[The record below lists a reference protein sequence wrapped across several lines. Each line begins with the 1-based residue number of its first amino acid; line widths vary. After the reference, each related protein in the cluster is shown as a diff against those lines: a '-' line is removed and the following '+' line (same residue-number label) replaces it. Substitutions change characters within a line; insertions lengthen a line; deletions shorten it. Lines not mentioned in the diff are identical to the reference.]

1 MTDPSQLT
9 RTRLQ
14 ALPAKKR
21 MEALLDAADA
31 RAAVQSTP
39 VQLLYQT
46 IAEVGLADATEL
58 VQLASPDQF
67 RTLVDLGGWDRDHLN
82 PLETLTWLRAARGDD
97 PEAFFRKLR
106 AVDLEVVELL
116 LRSLTVIHD
125 RDENPDADPQG
136 VTVETPDE
144 KYLIEMMVEGAPMA
158 ALRTLINDFIAQD
171 PFQASRLFE
180 AVRWEVPS
188 EMEET
193 AFRFRSGRLQDL
205 GFPPLDEAMALY
217 AWVDPE
223 PLAPP
228 AAATPEGLVHS
239 EVRPDYVGACLRAL
253 PDDERAVLEEELRL
267 LINSAL
273 VADAADPGELE
284 DLRRVGE
291 QTRDYLSLGFEH
303 LTGFDDS
310 RAVEVVREHS
320 LRRVFQVGFS
330 LTLQLKRQADRLA
343 RDLFTINGEPPLLA
357 FERRSFAALRRKRP
371 LRALR
376 VEGAEPVPFR
386 SRREMEES
394 AQRLQRV
401 QRQAEVFRALL
412 GTDPAEAVARFG
424 MPFHRLGADR
434 LFGAA
439 LAHAVL
445 DGAARVAPVPRA
457 RLAELGGRL
466 FEGDAAAPAL
476 RGTAPERALAALQP
490 AVPEP
495 LREELRWMVDASLAR
510 WLRDLGAAFLRDG
523 RMEASA
529 VESAVGLEG
538 AA

>member
-1 MTDPSQLT
+1 MTDQDALT

-14 ALPAKKR
+14 SLPAKKR

-67 RTLVDLGGWDRDHLN
+67 RALVDLGGWDRDHLN
-82 PLETLTWLRAARGDD
+82 PLEVLTWLRAARGDD

-116 LRSLTVIHD
+116 LRALTAIHD

-136 VTVETPDE
+136 VTVETPE
-144 KYLIEMMVEGAPMA
+144 GKYLIEMRVEGAPMA

-193 AFRFRSGRLQDL
+193 AFRFRTGRLQDL
-205 GFPPLDEAMALY
+205 GFPPLEEAMALY

-371 LRALR
+371 MRALR

-386 SRREMEES
+386 SRCEMEES

-529 VESAVGLEG
+529 VEAAIGLEG

>member
-1 MTDPSQLT
+1 VTDPSQLT

-371 LRALR
+371 MRALR